1 MRGFSSFSGSK
12 RVARMVILFSAKS
25 TPLIS
30 TRLWLEVRDANV
42 SVLEARR
49 ELVGLE
55 RHGVLQV
62 LLVVAFREVSAR
74 VRPARF
80 LAGQRRVRDGVGDLE
95 HEVELERGRQLG

>member
-25 TPLIS
+25 TPLINA
-30 TRLWLEVRDANV
+30 RLWLEMRDTNV
-42 SVLEARR
+42 AVLEARR

-62 LLVVAFREVSAR
+62 LLVVALGEVATR
-74 VRPARF
+74 VRAAR
-80 LAGQRRVRDGVGDLE
+80 LLPGQGGVRDGVGDLE
-95 HEVELERGRQLG
+95 HEVELER